1 MKTGTRLLILCLLA
15 PAALA
20 ENMSLRSG
28 RVLKDAVVVSSGDDF
43 VNIQYTDGVAKVSYK
58 DLTDA
63 QQRDYRMTPD
73 EVKARLDQ
81 RRMEEAA
88 RRKKAEEARKAADEE
103 ARKIRESLSEAE
115 RHPRYLEGADISRMF
130 LLMGELTKV
139 EAEVMALQWNALELL
154 KLVRFNV
161 HHPHVDV
168 KQFSPAG
175 IKKCVCFL
183 SLRCLGRSG
192 SV

>member
-88 RRKKAEEARKAADEE
+88 RSRP
-103 ARKIRESLSEAE
+103 
-115 RHPRYLEGADISRMF
+115 RHPWASSRLF
-130 LLMGELTKV
+130 PRR
-139 EAEVMALQWNALELL
+139 A
-154 KLVRFNV
+154 V
-161 HHPHVDV
+161 HWPIGP
-168 KQFSPAG
+168 FCWCSPWP
-175 IKKCVCFL
+175 F
-183 SLRCLGRSG
+183 
-192 SV
+192 